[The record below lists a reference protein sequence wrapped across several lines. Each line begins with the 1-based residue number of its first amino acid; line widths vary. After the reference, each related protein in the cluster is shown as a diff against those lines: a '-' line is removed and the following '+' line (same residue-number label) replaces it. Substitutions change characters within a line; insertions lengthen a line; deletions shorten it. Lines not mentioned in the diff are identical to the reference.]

1 MSKEIETYNP
11 TEESVVVYRSA
22 DNAVQLDVQLADET
36 VWLTQAHFGV
46 RKCVGIK
53 SATVLQKFKNIKQ
66 WINKALLHISQRL
79 TASCTR

>member
-1 MSKEIETYNP
+1 MITGQFKIKE
-11 TEESVVVYRSA
+11 
-22 DNAVQLDVQLADET
+22 AVKEGGNVAKA
-36 VWLTQAHFGV
+36 AHFGV

>member
-1 MSKEIETYNP
+1 MYYPELLSELEGP
-11 TEESVVVYRSA
+11 
-22 DNAVQLDVQLADET
+22 
-36 VWLTQAHFGV
+36 
-46 RKCVGIK
+46 K